1 MGRFSRSGQ
10 AYADPVSTREPVTLH
25 RAVRAASSTDLSR
38 IRDLIVE
45 LATYERATDQVK
57 VTVEQLQDALFGPQP
72 TVFAL
77 VAEDD
82 SQVVGFALYFLNFST
97 WEGVNGIYL
106 EDLYVAPEH
115 RGTGLGK
122 ALLQSLAAIAVN
134 RGYARFEWSVLD
146 WNQPSIDFYTSLG
159 ARPMGDWTVFRLSGS
174 ALQAAAEGLVPG

>member
-1 MGRFSRSGQ
+1 
-10 AYADPVSTREPVTLH
+10 
-25 RAVRAASSTDLSR
+25 
-38 IRDLIVE
+38 
-45 LATYERATDQVK
+45 
-57 VTVEQLQDALFGPQP
+57 
-72 TVFAL
+72 
-77 VAEDD
+77 
-82 SQVVGFALYFLNFST
+82 VVGFALYFLNFST